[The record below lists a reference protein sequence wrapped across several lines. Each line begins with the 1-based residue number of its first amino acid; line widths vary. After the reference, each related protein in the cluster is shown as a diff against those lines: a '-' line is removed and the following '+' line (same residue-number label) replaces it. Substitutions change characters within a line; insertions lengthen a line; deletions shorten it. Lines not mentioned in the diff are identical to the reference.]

1 MIMRLAQKAIDKELY
16 QAVLNLETKV
26 AACGLDKKLYLFV
39 KARASQING
48 CAFCIDMHM
57 KELRHQGENEAKLF
71 LLSAWREAPD
81 FFTAKERAALA
92 WTESVTLL
100 ADTHVPDDE
109 WEAVRKEFSEE
120 EVAKLTFAIGTI
132 NIWNRISVSFRTP
145 PGTKP
150 PQAG

>member
-1 MIMRLAQKAIDKELY
+1 MRLALKAIDQELY

-26 AACGLDKKLYLFV
+26 SASGIDRKLYLLV
-39 KARASQING
+39 KARASQINS
-48 CAFCIDMHM
+48 CAYCIDMHM
-57 KELRHQGENEAKLF
+57 KELRHQGEIEARLF

-81 FFTAKERAALA
+81 FFTPKERAALA
-92 WTESVTLL
+92 WTETVTLL
-100 ADTHVPDDE
+100 ADTHVPDHE

-132 NIWNRISVSFRTP
+132 NVWNRISVSFRTP

-150 PQAG
+150 PSQS

>member
-1 MIMRLAQKAIDKELY
+1 MRLAKSAINQELY

-26 AACGLDKKLYLFV
+26 STSFTDKKLYLLV
-39 KARASQING
+39 KARASQINS

-57 KELRHQGENEAKLF
+57 KELRHQGESEARLF

-81 FFTAKERAALA
+81 FFTPKERAALA
-92 WTESVTLL
+92 WTETVTLL
-100 ADTHVPDDE
+100 AETHVPDHE

-120 EVAKLTFAIGTI
+120 EIAKLTFAIGTI

-150 PQAG
+150 PSL

>member
-1 MIMRLAQKAIDKELY
+1 MRLAQNAIDKDLF
-16 QAVLNLETKV
+16 QAVLALETKV
-26 AACGLDKKLYLFV
+26 RASGLDQKLYLLV

-57 KELRHQGENEAKLF
+57 KELKAQGESEDRLF
-71 LLSAWREAPD
+71 LLSAWREAD
-81 FFTAKERAALA
+81 RFFTPKERAALA
-92 WTESVTLL
+92 WTETVTLL
-100 ADTHVPDDE
+100 ADTHVPDRE

-145 PGTKP
+145 PGTRP
-150 PQAG
+150 PGI